1 MRNPFRIQWNA
12 YFYQYN
18 LLNTSKQIA
27 HFRTYNWVT
36 YWAND
41 RLVAPL
47 LDSTTCY
54 FDQMANNLAR
64 GYVYEPEE
72 IDDAEEN
79 ENIIF
84 ARLATLHANDCMRG

>member
-1 MRNPFRIQWNA
+1 
-12 YFYQYN
+12 
-18 LLNTSKQIA
+18 
-27 HFRTYNWVT
+27 
-36 YWAND
+36 
-41 RLVAPL
+41 
-47 LDSTTCY
+47 
-54 FDQMANNLAR
+54 MANNLAR